1 MFHLPAYYCK
11 CWTGILVMALVAAT
25 MWEERDTKRFVVTK
39 KMVIMYCYSI
49 VRRNVP
55 SEFNCM
61 SPAFFVYPWKLS

>member
-1 MFHLPAYYCK
+1 
-11 CWTGILVMALVAAT
+11 MALVAAT